1 MSVAPHHP
9 EVQRRPEQ
17 RTIAPPSESRL
28 TLFQREMLLWEV
40 SHPYNAA
47 HVLRISGPGSV
58 AGLRQAIED
67 TCREAGIGELSIDRR
82 KQSLRYEPLKSI
94 DIRTVAVGASPES
107 AVASIVNEGMNTPF
121 PDRPHY
127 PIRWTVVPERDGGAH
142 HLILLYHHVASDAHG
157 IEALLGAILPRYLG
171 TTSAVDV
178 RRLKPTSA
186 GLAEWF
192 VGQARQAGVV
202 RSLLRATAMTFRMRQ
217 SHQLPDDEAEDSRT
231 QFALRQAAPGLLE
244 RLSRACERRG
254 VGINDAFMAAAA
266 RAIADETADRHLNGR
281 RRKIAVGTVLS
292 ERRRASLDLGD
303 YFGVCLSDM
312 LALLDRPDAG
322 IDEVLEQVVEQTRR
336 QKADRAYAAAL
347 SIIRY
352 MNIRYLWPLARIR
365 NHRLSYRRV
374 FPLAAGVST
383 MFVSAARFGE
393 ASRRVLRYYRV
404 CPPGPMAPIVLAPTS
419 FSGELE
425 LCLTY
430 RVASQTPATA
440 ERILAGVV
448 ANLDAIALG
457 D

>member
-17 RTIAPPSESRL
+17 RTIAPPSETRL

-47 HVLRISGPGSV
+47 HVLRISGSGSV
-58 AGLRQAIED
+58 EDLRQAIEE
-67 TCREAGIGELSIDRR
+67 TCLEAGIGELSIDRKNR
-82 KQSLRYEPLKSI
+82 SLKYHPLKSV
-94 DIRTVAVGASPES
+94 DIRTAPVGAHPET
-107 AVASIVNEGMNTPF
+107 AIAAIIDEGMNTPF

-127 PIRWTVVPERDGGAH
+127 PIHWAMVPERDGGSH

-171 TTSAVDV
+171 TASAVDAG
-178 RRLKPTSA
+178 RLTPTSPM
-186 GLAEWF
+186 LADWF
-192 VGQARQAGVV
+192 VDHARQAGVV
-202 RSLLRATAMTFRMRQ
+202 RSLLRATAMTIRMRQ
-217 SHQLPDDEAEDSRT
+217 SHQMPDDEAEDSRT
-231 QFALRQAAPGLLE
+231 RYVLERTPSGTLE
-244 RLSRACERRG
+244 RLSRACERRR
-254 VGINDAFMAAAA
+254 VGINDAFMAATAC
-266 RAIADETADRHLNGR
+266 AIAEATSDRHLQGH
-281 RRKIAVGTVLS
+281 RRKIAIGTVLS
-292 ERRRASLDLGD
+292 ERRRASFDLDD

-322 IDEVLEQVVEQTRR
+322 IDEVLAQVVEQTRP

-347 SIIRY
+347 SMIRY
-352 MNIRYLWPLARIR
+352 MNIRYLWPMVRIR

-374 FPLAAGVST
+374 FPIAAGVST
-383 MFVSAARFGE
+383 MFVSAAKFGE

-419 FSGELE
+419 FGGELE

-430 RVASQTPATA
+430 RIASQTRESA
-440 ERILAGVV
+440 EHMLGAIV
-448 ANLDAIALG
+448 ANLESIAASA
-457 D
+457 